1 MAAAKAGEVELGNIS
16 PDTCPLCDRQFTRE
30 EQGRNEFAFW
40 CEDCRYTASEA
51 FETAIWDAIETGM
64 ERAELSNF
72 EPEDLRRIV
81 YLLDASGG
89 DWTGVL
95 GKGPVNLDGTLN
107 PEGAVTL
114 LTDSIINGA
123 TWDKLDPSAL
133 AVQKVYLPS
142 AVK

>member
-16 PDTCPLCDRQFTRE
+16 PDTCPLCGRQFTRE

-89 DWTGVL
+89 SWANVL
-95 GKGPVNLDGTLN
+95 GKWAKRNPNTGRLLMLLVNTAYTAQFGGGL
-107 PEGAVTL
+107 
-114 LTDSIINGA
+114 
-123 TWDKLDPSAL
+123 
-133 AVQKVYLPS
+133 
-142 AVK
+142 